1 LTTSKIGRGEM
12 ILDFQVNK
20 QNLIRA
26 DTEQPAAQS
35 MQYLMCRFT
44 FQSDDWDSMEKHA
57 VFRKYLS
64 DSRDAY
70 TLPLNSEGV
79 AMVPSEV
86 ITARGFEASVY
97 GYHDGQRITTNKIYI
112 PIQESGYEQGKVPSA
127 PAPALYEQLLDAMD
141 RQVSGLSYESG
152 YMQLMAG
159 DMAVGERIRVS
170 GEDGSREVEFT
181 NDGTYIKWR
190 YTDSNDWQQLV
201 SLQAITGP
209 QGPPGA
215 TPEFEVRSGRL
226 IAKYNE

>member
-1 LTTSKIGRGEM
+1 M

-44 FQSDDWDSMEKHA
+44 FQSEDWESIKKH
-57 VFRKYLS
+57 VIFRKYLGGS
-64 DSRDAY
+64 NDAY
-70 TLPLNSEGV
+70 TVPLNNEGDT
-79 AMVPSEV
+79 MVPAEV
-86 ITARGFEASVY
+86 ITTRGFEVSVY
-97 GYHDGQRITTNKIYI
+97 GCNNSQRITTNKVYI
-112 PIQESGYEQGKVPSA
+112 PIQESGYELGKAPNP
-127 PAPALYEQLLDAMD
+127 PAPDLYEQLLDAMKK
-141 RQVSGLSYESG
+141 QVNGLSYESG

-159 DMAVGERIRVS
+159 EMSVGERVRVS
-170 GEDGSREVEFT
+170 GTNETREIEFT

-215 TPEFEVRSGRL
+215 TPEFEVRLGHL

>member
-1 LTTSKIGRGEM
+1 M

-20 QNLIRA
+20 QKLIRA

-44 FQSDDWDSMEKHA
+44 FQSDDWGSMEKHA
-57 VFRKYLS
+57 VFRRYLCGS
-64 DSRDAY
+64 SEAY
-70 TLPLNSEGV
+70 TAPLNSEGN
-79 AMVPSEV
+79 AMVPEEV
-86 ITARGFEASVY
+86 ITTRGFEVSVY

-170 GEDGSREVEFT
+170 GTNENREIEFT

-209 QGPPGA
+209 QGPPGV
-215 TPEFEVRSGRL
+215 TPELEVRSGRL